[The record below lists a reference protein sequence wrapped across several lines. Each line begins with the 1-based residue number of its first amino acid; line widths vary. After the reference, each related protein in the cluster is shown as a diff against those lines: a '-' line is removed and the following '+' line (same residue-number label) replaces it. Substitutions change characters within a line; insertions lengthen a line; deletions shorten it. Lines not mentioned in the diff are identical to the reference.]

1 MSILADLGAA
11 PSNFTGPLTGA
22 TVAGS
27 IGVDAGAAAGA
38 GAAGCSSVVSFL
50 PHPASRRSPSETD
63 RLQNA
68 VDDLFFILYLHLSS
82 NLKTDK
88 NPNSISVRPPRRLC
102 RFSRR
107 TPRYRPPL
115 GRLLSPTHP

>member
-11 PSNFTGPLTGA
+11 PSNFTGPFTVA

-68 VDDLFFILYLHLSS
+68 VDDLFFILYLHLSAK
-82 NLKTDK
+82 LKSDK
-88 NPNSISVRPPRRLC
+88 NPHSIWLRAPQRR
-102 RFSRR
+102 F
-107 TPRYRPPL
+107 PY
-115 GRLLSPTHP
+115 